1 MNMKQIFA
9 LAALVAASLGAS
21 AAQQQNAPLAL
32 EAAGRGG
39 AKILS
44 LDFESDGKA
53 ASFSF
58 RVVFPEGSKLI
69 DTSRCLSELPK
80 GFEGVCKEYNE
91 RDGKVVAVTVLN
103 TEGKAFPAGLNSVGK
118 LSYVSNSKTGAKID
132 TFGASDDRGQD
143 LTTLGAAKVEK
154 LD

>member
-1 MNMKQIFA
+1 MMNIKRI
-9 LAALVAASLGAS
+9 LASTALVAVAFGVS
-21 AAQQQNAPLAL
+21 AKQINAPLAM
-32 EAAGRGG
+32 EATGRGG

-44 LDFESDGKA
+44 LDFESDGEA

-58 RVVFPEGSKLI
+58 RVVFPEGAKRI
-69 DTSRCLSELPK
+69 DTSRCLSDLPK

-91 RDGKVVAVTVLN
+91 ADGKVVAVTVIN

-118 LSYVSNSKTGAKID
+118 LSYVSSSKAAAKID
-132 TFGASDDRGQD
+132 TFEASDRRGE
-143 LTTLGAAKVEK
+143 LASMGAAKVEK